1 MAMRFINPPQ
11 QEHETMRIQNSEQMD
26 QILVGI
32 HILAENRKI
41 YQRNYSLYSSTA
53 ILSKI

>member
-1 MAMRFINPPQ
+1 
-11 QEHETMRIQNSEQMD
+11 MRIQNSEQMD